1 MKHLLL
7 FTFLL
12 TSYFGSFAQTK
23 LVIDRKDGTKDSIA
37 VNNISQISFSSSD
50 IFQPSLLEVQ
60 QILDT
65 TAAKFLQ
72 YADATNGDPWRAL
85 MLTADWVQ
93 SQPNVQ
99 SVYTIDSTYLDIVL
113 KSGLQTDFFFNLV
126 DNNGHSIFRGGG
138 GGQNPE
144 NANISFSEL
153 SKNTITN
160 KKVLIYAPAWTEFD
174 LQTTVPK
181 TVSTLTD
188 SGLGL
193 EVTVLK
199 DEACTP
205 AIANTFKDYGLV
217 IIDTHGKP
225 DAYMSGTIIDVASD
239 LTTELQYKNAVIKQV
254 GLDFYNSILNN
265 DFRKVSFTIIPHN
278 TPNWQ
283 KRKDLKRIEKIFV
296 TTQYIK
302 TLDSMPNTVIFGN
315 MCFSGYSVANPKWN
329 LPYPIK
335 TAFMDKKPISYY
347 GYAFANGTSTE
358 VTDAFSK
365 VMEDSITKRLVKD
378 VDSTGVAH
386 LRPADGA
393 EYYDTYLQNQYLPPN
408 KHIILLL
415 KHFGSDDYS
424 YQKCGDTLI
433 DTRDGQKYATVCIGK
448 QNWMAK
454 NLNYNAPGSVTY
466 DNNPAN
472 GAIYGR
478 LYDYKTIM
486 QGADSSNTIPS
497 GVRGICPKGW
507 HVPSD
512 AEFDVLYDVV
522 DFDNE
527 GGALKAKVLWNA
539 PNTGATNSS
548 GFTGLP
554 GGATIVIGNQESFG
568 SLGTWA
574 YFATTT
580 SVKGYWLLLN
590 LRYDNPY
597 IEYTDG
603 LFENWGVSCRCL
615 KD

>member
-1 MKHLLL
+1 MKHLIL

-12 TSYFGSFAQTK
+12 TSNFVSFAQTK
-23 LVIDRKDGTKDSIA
+23 ILIDRKDGTKDSIA
-37 VNNISQISFSSSD
+37 VNTISQIRFSSSD
-50 IFQPSLLEVQ
+50 IYQPSLLEVQ

-85 MLTADWVQ
+85 MLTANWVQ

-99 SVYTIDSTYLDIVL
+99 SVFTIDSTYLDIVL

-265 DFRKVSFTIIPHN
+265 DFRK
-278 TPNWQ
+278 
-283 KRKDLKRIEKIFV
+283 E
-296 TTQYIK
+296 
-302 TLDSMPNTVIFGN
+302 
-315 MCFSGYSVANPKWN
+315 SG
-329 LPYPIK
+329 
-335 TAFMDKKPISYY
+335 
-347 GYAFANGTSTE
+347 
-358 VTDAFSK
+358 
-365 VMEDSITKRLVKD
+365 
-378 VDSTGVAH
+378 
-386 LRPADGA
+386 
-393 EYYDTYLQNQYLPPN
+393 
-408 KHIILLL
+408 
-415 KHFGSDDYS
+415 
-424 YQKCGDTLI
+424 
-433 DTRDGQKYATVCIGK
+433 
-448 QNWMAK
+448 
-454 NLNYNAPGSVTY
+454 
-466 DNNPAN
+466 
-472 GAIYGR
+472 
-478 LYDYKTIM
+478 
-486 QGADSSNTIPS
+486 
-497 GVRGICPKGW
+497 
-507 HVPSD
+507 
-512 AEFDVLYDVV
+512 
-522 DFDNE
+522 
-527 GGALKAKVLWNA
+527 
-539 PNTGATNSS
+539 
-548 GFTGLP
+548 
-554 GGATIVIGNQESFG
+554 
-568 SLGTWA
+568 
-574 YFATTT
+574 
-580 SVKGYWLLLN
+580 
-590 LRYDNPY
+590 
-597 IEYTDG
+597 
-603 LFENWGVSCRCL
+603 
-615 KD
+615 